1 MQEAK
6 PFILD
11 ELAIMLGSNVRGL
24 LGRLYSYFS
33 FIKNLL
39 MNVHMVI
46 FNFHLTVEQM
56 YAIGI
61 TSIPLVLTT
70 SVFTG
75 AVTAWQMAYQF
86 ADMIPLTYVGMAVGK
101 SVMLEL
107 GPMLTG
113 MVLAGR
119 IGAAMCAEIGTM
131 AVTEQLDAM
140 HCLALNPFRFLLAP
154 RLVATLIM
162 LPVLTVLSSFIAIL
176 GGYAVSHFKGI
187 SFDMFFY
194 GVRLFYTNG
203 DLAVG
208 LTKSLIFGF
217 FIASFGCYFG
227 YTATNGAVGV
237 GKATKA
243 AVVASMIAILIAGFT
258 TSKVLL

>member
-1 MQEAK
+1 
-6 PFILD
+6 
-11 ELAIMLGSNVRGL
+11 
-24 LGRLYSYFS
+24 
-33 FIKNLL
+33 
-39 MNVHMVI
+39 
-46 FNFHLTVEQM
+46 M

-61 TSIPLVLTT
+61 TSIPLVVTT

-140 HCLALNPFRFLLAP
+140 HCLALNPYRFLLAP

-162 LPVLTVLSSFIAIL
+162 LPVLTILSSFVAIL
-176 GGYAVSHFKGI
+176 GGYGVSHFKGI
-187 SFDMFFY
+187 SFDLFFY
-194 GVRLFYTNG
+194 GVRLFYSNA
-203 DLAVG
+203 DMAVG
-208 LTKSLIFGF
+208 LSKSLIFGF

-227 YTATNGAVGV
+227 YMATNGAVGV

-243 AVVASMIAILIAGFT
+243 AVVASMIAILISGFT
-258 TSKVLL
+258 TSKILF